1 MNRKFYK
8 EIGRSNL
15 RPSYHPGAKEAM
27 KVVLPLI
34 KKTCA
39 KRKNKGINR
48 KAYIVGRRSNLRSSY
63 HLKAKGVMG
72 GK

>member
-8 EIGRSNL
+8 VVRRSNL
-15 RPSYHPGAKEAM
+15 RPSYHPRAKEAM

-39 KRKNKGINR
+39 KRKNKGMNR
-48 KAYIVGRRSNLRSSY
+48 KAYII
-63 HLKAKGVMG
+63 
-72 GK
+72 